1 MKGIILAAG
10 AGTRLYPATFPM
22 SKILLPVY
30 DRPMLYFPLS
40 TLMLAGIRDILVI
53 ASRAD
58 LDNFRRTLRDG
69 SHLGLRVSYAVQEQP
84 RGIADAFII
93 GRDFIGDDRVALILG
108 DNVFNGP
115 GLETVLKEASSV
127 PEGAV
132 IFTHWVSDPE
142 RFGVAELDG
151 EMNVVSLEEK
161 PREPKSNY
169 AAVGLYMYGPE
180 VCDVADCLEPSAR
193 GELEITDVNKA
204 YLERGELK
212 ARVLRDEVEWVDAGT
227 FDSLLAASRYVSEQC
242 QEDGAR
248 LMCPELVALDRGYVS
263 AGEMSAWLE
272 GKPSNPYFDRIR
284 DAIRPRP

>member
-58 LDNFRRTLRDG
+58 LENFRRTLRDG

-93 GRDFIGDDRVALILG
+93 GREFIGDDRVALILG

-115 GLETVLKEASSV
+115 GLESALREASSV

-151 EMNVVSLEEK
+151 ENVVSLEEK

-242 QEDGAR
+242 QRDGAR

-263 AGEMSAWLE
+263 AEQMSAWLE

-284 DAIRPRP
+284 DAIRPRL